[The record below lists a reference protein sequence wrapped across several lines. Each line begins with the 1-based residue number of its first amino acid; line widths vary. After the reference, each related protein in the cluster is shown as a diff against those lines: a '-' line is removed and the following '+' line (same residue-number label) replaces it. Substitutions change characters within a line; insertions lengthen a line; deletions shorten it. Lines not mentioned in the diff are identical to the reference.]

1 EMKRRSCSSRLT
13 ENQYLNIE
21 SVPFDHSGISPC
33 GAHDTSLYEE
43 REAFLK
49 IFSRSFRWL
58 RAFRG

>member
-1 EMKRRSCSSRLT
+1 TTGRILQWITGEKTYS
-13 ENQYLNIE
+13 YWIE

-33 GAHDTSLYEE
+33 GAHDTSLYKE

-58 RAFRG
+58 RAFGG